1 VSPKRI
7 LAVLFAVLFAY
18 LGLYTWNLRTG
29 VLDNAASHT
38 GLEFAGA
45 VLKPGEWVH
54 RSAVD
59 FWEQYLY
66 LVDVRQQNERL
77 AAQVKD
83 LSFELAKAREEQQE
97 LLRLRALNGFSAPAE
112 WERVG
117 ARIIAQRLGS
127 EAALDSIM
135 LNKGYLQGAGSNTPV
150 VTHKGVVG
158 RIMRAGPFT
167 ATVQLITDP
176 ASRIAVLG
184 SASRTPGILMGTGA
198 RSELVLRFVPLNAQL
213 EEGETLITSGLAG
226 AYPKGLPV
234 ARIVRIEH
242 SDISLF
248 QTVHAVPLAG
258 IDRLEEVLLLQRPAG
273 PHAAFHAV
281 ETPPQAGAHTAHANA
296 TR

>member
-1 VSPKRI
+1 M
-7 LAVLFAVLFAY
+7 Y

-29 VLDNAASHT
+29 FLDDAASHT

-45 VLKPGEWVH
+45 VLKPGEWIH
-54 RSAVD
+54 RNAVD
-59 FWEQYLY
+59 FWANYIYLI
-66 LVDVRQQNERL
+66 DVREQNEQL
-77 AAQVKD
+77 AAKVKE
-83 LSFELAKAREEQQE
+83 LSFELAQAREEEQE

-127 EAALDSIM
+127 EAALSSIM

-150 VTHKGVVG
+150 VTHTGVVG

-176 ASRIAVLG
+176 SSRVAVLG
-184 SASRTPGILMGTGA
+184 RDSRTPGILMGTGP
-198 RSELVLRFVPLNAQL
+198 RSELVLRFVPLNAKL
-213 EEGETLITSGLAG
+213 EEGEILVTSGLAG

-234 ARIVRIEH
+234 ARIKRIEH

-248 QTVHAVPLAG
+248 QTVHATPLAN
-258 IDRLEEVLLLQRPAG
+258 IERLEEVLLLQRPPGRPAMLHQTDTVQEEDS
-273 PHAAFHAV
+273 HA
-281 ETPPQAGAHTAHANA
+281 EHTNA
-296 TR
+296 TSPQ